1 MIGRNLNMIGN
12 YQTPAAICSTI
23 YIIYNIYNI
32 YIYIYIYIQKYVY
45 THQGKQNL
53 AQNQHY
59 YRHQN
64 YANGTD
70 VLVFS

>member
-32 YIYIYIYIQKYVY
+32 YTLYICIYNIYIYIYIKIYIY
-45 THQGKQNL
+45 TPGQTKSCSKPTL
-53 AQNQHY
+53 
-59 YRHQN
+59 
-64 YANGTD
+64 
-70 VLVFS
+70 L